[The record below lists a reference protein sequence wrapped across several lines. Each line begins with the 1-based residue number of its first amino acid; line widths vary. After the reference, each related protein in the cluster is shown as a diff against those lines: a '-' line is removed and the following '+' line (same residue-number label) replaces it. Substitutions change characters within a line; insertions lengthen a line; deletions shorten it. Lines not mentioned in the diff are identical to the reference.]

1 VQAFVKKFN
10 DKYNEDPDL
19 FASLAYD
26 AIYLVKSAVE
36 VGGATR
42 QGIHDALPKLKDV
55 PSVVYGKIT
64 FNAETRRA
72 QNPTFEDLIIK
83 DGAFVP
89 LDAAEAEAT
98 PEATAAS

>member
-1 VQAFVKKFN
+1 VKN
-10 DKYNEDPDL
+10 
-19 FASLAYD
+19 
-26 AIYLVKSAVE
+26 AVE

-42 QGIHDALPKLKDV
+42 DGIHEALPKLKDV

-89 LDAAEAEAT
+89 LEASEAT
-98 PEATAAS
+98 PEATP